1 MSSELEQIRA
11 RIISIDE
18 DLIRLIEERVT
29 LARTAGQLKRAGNL
43 PTLDPA
49 REVAVVTRAAEN
61 ARSRGLPEEDIRQM
75 FWLIIGLCRR
85 AQSGES

>member
-1 MSSELEQIRA
+1 MSTELENIRA
-11 RIISIDE
+11 RIISIDD
-18 DLIRLIEERVT
+18 DLVRLIDERVT
-29 LARTAGQLKRAGNL
+29 LARKAGELKRAASL

-49 REVAVVTRAAEN
+49 REVAVVTRAAEH
-61 ARSRGLPEEDIRQM
+61 ARSRNLAEEDIRQI